1 MDMNNKAVVFIKRAH
16 ARYRNSGGG
25 TLIPASKYM
34 VER

>member
-1 MDMNNKAVVFIKRAH
+1 MNNKVVVFIKWAH

-25 TLIPASKYM
+25 MLIPASKCM